1 MRTTRVLPS
10 IAALLATVSLA
21 ACTTNSQ
28 VCNDGTCKISLSGKG
43 ATSALGG
50 EGSDNIELV
59 SADGK
64 SAKLKIASQ
73 DITVT
78 QGQTID
84 LNDGQI
90 TVTEVKEDKVKV
102 EVTSG
107 TPESSTTED
116 TSGDTGATEEAP
128 ADDTS
133 GDAAQ

>member
-1 MRTTRVLPS
+1 MHHELPG
-10 IAALLATVSLA
+10 LQRRHLQDLP
-21 ACTTNSQ
+21 
-28 VCNDGTCKISLSGKG
+28 LGKG